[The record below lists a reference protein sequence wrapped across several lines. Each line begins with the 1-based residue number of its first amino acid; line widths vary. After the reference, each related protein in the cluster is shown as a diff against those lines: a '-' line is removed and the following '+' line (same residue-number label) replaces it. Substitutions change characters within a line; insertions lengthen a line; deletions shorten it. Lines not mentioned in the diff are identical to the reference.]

1 MNITSDIIYSLIEKK
16 FHKKSKKE
24 NKKQNNEEIELLT
37 KGIIY
42 NNSSISKLTFNSKE
56 PKIIYN
62 FENIEYLSLTNNN
75 LRNINFIEYLP
86 NIYYLDL
93 FNNPID
99 DFSPLNIKNIFGYL
113 RLSIDHFNENKV
125 LQITGLTTVIFDIEL
140 KDTQLIKSFI
150 YNNPNIIMINN
161 NINYIIDKVISKEQQ
176 KKTGRRISVMK
187 LNIDVFSDQNIN
199 GKTLKIKNQ
208 SLLNLK
214 QFFSR
219 YTKRIDHIL
228 NVKNINS
235 SFALRVYKEYL
246 DIERN
251 KLFLLNNCYLELSRL
266 NSNINNY
273 YINNYDFIY
282 ENIKI
287 NNIIFYGL
295 GKKLEDNES
304 IGEDSL
310 KVSLIILTS
319 FLFFII
325 NVITKEMFITIV
337 NVILQKYFHIKK
349 DDLIP
354 VSFDLFYSIFIIS
367 IYFKLYDDFI
377 KKFDV
382 ENIKN
387 IFYVEIIKILSMDKL
402 ILKANI
408 LYENTIKYNILF
420 DKSQKEKLIIKN
432 KINFIYQ
439 LEIIEESLILIQFL
453 YDYILYE
460 KIDKIFINN
469 EMSKDYA
476 LFIEFKESFEQNH
489 IENTQDL
496 SLSDKKFNQIHLD
509 ILHQQ
514 FYFEQE
520 KIKYMMTKI
529 FPSRNKKVS
538 EIKSYYN
545 YDRDYIPQDDIKVN
559 DLFKIKK
566 IKNNS
571 FSYENNKRVDKLNKP
586 PNNKNLNN
594 SNNISQSKQRR
605 NEELKLLKVIIN
617 NNEILTNHT
626 RMLINNEKERK
637 RLALKRRKEIE
648 NTEKNIQTKF
658 KYNNNS
664 NININTDYAYRIR
677 TNNFLPKNF
686 SSLKK
691 KILKIDFPNFYSI
704 KNRNPIVINNI
715 NKNRLLRIGYDSN
728 RDSNKINQLSSF
740 LSITRYNEDELKEK
754 LLRYNHRN
762 NKKSIKFN
770 LETI

>member
-349 DDLIP
+349 EDLIP
-354 VSFDLFYSIFIIS
+354 LSFDLFYSIFIIS

-377 KKFDV
+377 KKFDI

-387 IFYVEIIKILSMDKL
+387 IFYIEIIKILSMDKL

-420 DKSQKEKLIIKN
+420 DKSQQEKLIIKN

-594 SNNISQSKQRR
+594 SNNISQSKQRD

-637 RLALKRRKEIE
+637 RLALMRRKEIE

-704 KNRNPIVINNI
+704 KNRNPIAINNI
-715 NKNRLLRIGYDSN
+715 NKNRLLRIGYDSK

-762 NKKSIKFN
+762 NKKTIKFN
-770 LETI
+770 IETI

>member
-42 NNSSISKLTFNSKE
+42 NNSSISKLIFNSKE
-56 PKIIYN
+56 PRIIYN

-75 LRNINFIEYLP
+75 LRNIDFIEYLP

-99 DFSPLNIKNIFGYL
+99 DFSPLNIKNIFGYI

-125 LQITGLTTVIFDIEL
+125 LQIKGLTTVIFDIEL
-140 KDTQLIKSFI
+140 KDTQLIKNI
-150 YNNPNIIMINN
+150 VYNNPNIIMINQ
-161 NINYIIDKVISKEQQ
+161 NINYIIDKIISKEQQ
-176 KKTGRRISVMK
+176 KKTGRRISIMK
-187 LNIDVFSDQNIN
+187 VNIDVFSDENVNVQN
-199 GKTLKIKNQ
+199 LKIKNQ
-208 SLLNLK
+208 SLINLK

-235 SFALRVYKEYL
+235 SFALSVYNEYL

-251 KLFLLNNCYLELSRL
+251 KLLLLNNCYLELSKL

-273 YINNYDFIY
+273 YINNYDYIY

-287 NNIIFYGL
+287 NKILLYGL
-295 GKKLEDNES
+295 GKKLNDNEA

-319 FLFFII
+319 FLFFTIE
-325 NVITKEMFITIV
+325 VITKEMFITIV

-349 DDLIP
+349 EDLIP
-354 VSFDLFYSIFIIS
+354 LSFNLFDSIFIIS
-367 IYFKLYDDFI
+367 IYFRLYDDFI
-377 KKFDV
+377 KKFDI

-408 LYENTIKYNILF
+408 LYENNKKNKILF
-420 DKSQKEKLIIKN
+420 DSQNQKLIIKN

-439 LEIIEESLILIQFL
+439 LEIIEEFLILIQFL

-469 EMSKDYA
+469 EIAKDYS
-476 LFIEFKESFEQNH
+476 LFIEFKESVEQNH
-489 IENTQDL
+489 IENTQEL

-520 KIKYMMTKI
+520 KIKYMMNKI
-529 FPSRNKKVS
+529 YPSRNKKVS

-566 IKNNS
+566 LNNNS
-571 FSYENNKRVDKLNKP
+571 FTYENNKRFYKLNNQIIK
-586 PNNKNLNN
+586 KNLNT
-594 SNNISQSKQRR
+594 SNNISQSKQRD

-637 RLALKRRKEIE
+637 RVALMRRKEIE

-704 KNRNPIVINNI
+704 KNRNPIAINNI
-715 NKNRLLRIGYDSN
+715 NKNRLLRIGYDSK

>member
-16 FHKKSKKE
+16 FHKKSEKE
-24 NKKQNNEEIELLT
+24 KSKQNNEENEILT

-42 NNSSISKLTFNSKE
+42 NNSSISKLIFNSKE
-56 PKIIYN
+56 PRIIYN

-75 LRNINFIEYLP
+75 LRNIDFIEYLP

-99 DFSPLNIKNIFGYL
+99 DFSPLNIKNIFGYI

-125 LQITGLTTVIFDIEL
+125 LQIKGLTTVIFDIEL
-140 KDTQLIKSFI
+140 KDTQLIKNI
-150 YNNPNIIMINN
+150 VYNNPNIIMINQ
-161 NINYIIDKVISKEQQ
+161 NINYIIDKIISKEQQ
-176 KKTGRRISVMK
+176 KKTGRRISIMK
-187 LNIDVFSDQNIN
+187 VNIDVFSDENVNVQN
-199 GKTLKIKNQ
+199 LKIKNQ
-208 SLLNLK
+208 SLINLK

-235 SFALRVYKEYL
+235 SFALSVYNEYL

-251 KLFLLNNCYLELSRL
+251 KLLLLNNCYLELSKL

-273 YINNYDFIY
+273 YINNCDYIY

-287 NNIIFYGL
+287 NKILLYGL
-295 GKKLEDNES
+295 GKKLNDNEA

-319 FLFFII
+319 FLFFTIE
-325 NVITKEMFITIV
+325 VITKEMFITIV

-349 DDLIP
+349 EDLIP
-354 VSFDLFYSIFIIS
+354 LSFNLFDSIFIIS
-367 IYFKLYDDFI
+367 IYFRLYDDFI
-377 KKFDV
+377 KKFDI

-408 LYENTIKYNILF
+408 LYENNKKNKILF
-420 DKSQKEKLIIKN
+420 DSQNQKLIIKN

-439 LEIIEESLILIQFL
+439 LEIIEEFLILIQFL

-469 EMSKDYA
+469 EIAKDYS
-476 LFIEFKESFEQNH
+476 LFIEFKESVEQNH
-489 IENTQDL
+489 IENTQEL

-520 KIKYMMTKI
+520 KIKYMMNKI
-529 FPSRNKKVS
+529 YPSRNKKIR
-538 EIKSYYN
+538 EIKNYYN
-545 YDRDYIPQDDIKVN
+545 FDRDYLPQDDIKVN

-566 IKNNS
+566 LNNNS
-571 FSYENNKRVDKLNKP
+571 FTYENNKRFYKLNNQIIK
-586 PNNKNLNN
+586 KNLNT
-594 SNNISQSKQRR
+594 SNNISQSKQRD
-605 NEELKLLKVIIN
+605 NEELKILKEIIN

-626 RMLINNEKERK
+626 RMLINNEKK
-637 RLALKRRKEIE
+637 QKKLALIRKKEIE

-664 NININTDYAYRIR
+664 NINTITDYAYKIR

-691 KILKIDFPNFYSI
+691 KILKINLPSFYSV
-704 KNRNPIVINNI
+704 KNRNQNFINN
-715 NKNRLLRIGYDSN
+715 NNNNRLLRMRYDNYTDSN
-728 RDSNKINQLSSF
+728 RKNELNSF
-740 LSITRYNEDELKEK
+740 LSITRYNEDEIKQK
-754 LLRYNHRN
+754 LLRYVNRR
-762 NKKSIKFN
+762 NKKPIKLN
-770 LETI
+770 SDTI

>member
-125 LQITGLTTVIFDIEL
+125 LQINGLTTVIFDIEL

-273 YINNYDFIY
+273 YINNSDFIY

-594 SNNISQSKQRR
+594 SNNISQSKQRD

-637 RLALKRRKEIE
+637 RLALMRRKEIE

-704 KNRNPIVINNI
+704 KNRNPIAINNI
-715 NKNRLLRIGYDSN
+715 NKNRLLRIGYDSK

>member
-125 LQITGLTTVIFDIEL
+125 LQINGLTTVIFDIEL

-273 YINNYDFIY
+273 YINNSDFIY

>member
-16 FHKKSKKE
+16 FHKKSEKE
-24 NKKQNNEEIELLT
+24 KSKQNNEENEILT

-42 NNSSISKLTFNSKE
+42 NNSSISKLIFNSKE
-56 PKIIYN
+56 PRIIYN

-75 LRNINFIEYLP
+75 LRNIDFIEYLP

-99 DFSPLNIKNIFGYL
+99 DFSPLNIKNIFGYI

-125 LQITGLTTVIFDIEL
+125 LQIKGLTTVIFDIEL
-140 KDTQLIKSFI
+140 KDTQLIKNI
-150 YNNPNIIMINN
+150 VYNNPNIIMINQ
-161 NINYIIDKVISKEQQ
+161 NINYIIDKIISKEQQ
-176 KKTGRRISVMK
+176 KKTGRRISIMK
-187 LNIDVFSDQNIN
+187 VNIDVFSDENVNVQN
-199 GKTLKIKNQ
+199 LKIKNQ
-208 SLLNLK
+208 SLINLK

-235 SFALRVYKEYL
+235 SFALSVYNEYL

-251 KLFLLNNCYLELSRL
+251 KLLLLNNCYLELSKL

-273 YINNYDFIY
+273 YINNYDYIY

-287 NNIIFYGL
+287 NKILLYGL
-295 GKKLEDNES
+295 GKKLNDNEA

-319 FLFFII
+319 FLFFTIE
-325 NVITKEMFITIV
+325 VITKEMFITIV

-349 DDLIP
+349 EDLIP
-354 VSFDLFYSIFIIS
+354 LSFNLFDSIFIIS
-367 IYFKLYDDFI
+367 IYFRLYDDFI
-377 KKFDV
+377 KKFDI

-408 LYENTIKYNILF
+408 LYENNKKNKILF
-420 DKSQKEKLIIKN
+420 DSQNQKLIIKN

-439 LEIIEESLILIQFL
+439 LEIIEEFLILIQFL

-469 EMSKDYA
+469 EIAKDYS
-476 LFIEFKESFEQNH
+476 LFIEFKESVEQNH
-489 IENTQDL
+489 IENTQEL

-520 KIKYMMTKI
+520 KIKYMMNKI
-529 FPSRNKKVS
+529 YPSRNKKIR
-538 EIKSYYN
+538 EIKNYYN
-545 YDRDYIPQDDIKVN
+545 FDRDYLPQDDIKVN

-566 IKNNS
+566 LNNNS
-571 FSYENNKRVDKLNKP
+571 FTYENNKRFYKLNNQIIK
-586 PNNKNLNN
+586 KNLNT
-594 SNNISQSKQRR
+594 SNNISQSKQRD
-605 NEELKLLKVIIN
+605 NEELKILKEIIN

-626 RMLINNEKERK
+626 RMLINNEKK
-637 RLALKRRKEIE
+637 QKKLALIRKKEIE

-664 NININTDYAYRIR
+664 NINTITDYAYKIR

-691 KILKIDFPNFYSI
+691 KILKINLPSFYSV
-704 KNRNPIVINNI
+704 KNRNQNFINN
-715 NKNRLLRIGYDSN
+715 NNNNRLLRMRYDNYTDSN
-728 RDSNKINQLSSF
+728 RKNELNSF
-740 LSITRYNEDELKEK
+740 LSITRYNEDEIKQK
-754 LLRYNHRN
+754 LLRYVNRR
-762 NKKSIKFN
+762 NKKPIKLN
-770 LETI
+770 SDTI

>member
-16 FHKKSKKE
+16 FHKKSEKE
-24 NKKQNNEEIELLT
+24 KSKQNNEENEILT

-42 NNSSISKLTFNSKE
+42 NNSSISKLIFNSKE
-56 PKIIYN
+56 PRIIYN

-75 LRNINFIEYLP
+75 LRNIDFIEYLP

-99 DFSPLNIKNIFGYL
+99 DFSPLNIKNIFGYI

-125 LQITGLTTVIFDIEL
+125 LQIKGLTTVIFDIEL
-140 KDTQLIKSFI
+140 KDTQLIKNI
-150 YNNPNIIMINN
+150 VYNNPNIIMINQ
-161 NINYIIDKVISKEQQ
+161 NINYIIDKIISKEQQ
-176 KKTGRRISVMK
+176 KKTGRKISIMK
-187 LNIDVFSDQNIN
+187 VNIDVFSDENVNVQN
-199 GKTLKIKNQ
+199 LKIKNQ
-208 SLLNLK
+208 SLINLK

-235 SFALRVYKEYL
+235 SFALSVYNEYL

-251 KLFLLNNCYLELSRL
+251 KLLLLNNCYLELSKL

-273 YINNYDFIY
+273 YINNYDYIY

-287 NNIIFYGL
+287 NKILLYGL
-295 GKKLEDNES
+295 GKKLNDNEA

-319 FLFFII
+319 FLFFTIE
-325 NVITKEMFITIV
+325 VITKEMFITIV

-349 DDLIP
+349 EDLIP
-354 VSFDLFYSIFIIS
+354 LSFNLFDSIFIIS
-367 IYFKLYDDFI
+367 IYFRLYDDFI
-377 KKFDV
+377 KKFDI

-408 LYENTIKYNILF
+408 LYENNKKNKILF
-420 DKSQKEKLIIKN
+420 DSQNQKLIIKN

-439 LEIIEESLILIQFL
+439 LEIIEEFLILIQFL

-469 EMSKDYA
+469 EIAKDYS
-476 LFIEFKESFEQNH
+476 LFIEFKESVEQNH
-489 IENTQDL
+489 IENTQEL

-520 KIKYMMTKI
+520 KIKYMMNKI
-529 FPSRNKKVS
+529 YPSRNKKIR
-538 EIKSYYN
+538 EIKNYYN
-545 YDRDYIPQDDIKVN
+545 FDRDYLPQDDIKVN

-566 IKNNS
+566 LNNNS
-571 FSYENNKRVDKLNKP
+571 FTYENNKRFYKLNNQIIK
-586 PNNKNLNN
+586 KNLNT
-594 SNNISQSKQRR
+594 SNNISQSKQRD
-605 NEELKLLKVIIN
+605 NEELKILKEIIN

-626 RMLINNEKERK
+626 RMLINNEKK
-637 RLALKRRKEIE
+637 QKKLALIRKKEIE

-664 NININTDYAYRIR
+664 NINTITDYAYKIR

-691 KILKIDFPNFYSI
+691 KILKINLPSFYSV
-704 KNRNPIVINNI
+704 KNRNQNFINN
-715 NKNRLLRIGYDSN
+715 NNNNRLLRMRYDNYTDSN
-728 RDSNKINQLSSF
+728 RKNELNSF
-740 LSITRYNEDELKEK
+740 LSITRYNEDEIKQK
-754 LLRYNHRN
+754 LLRYVNRR
-762 NKKSIKFN
+762 NKKPIKLN
-770 LETI
+770 SDTI

>member
-125 LQITGLTTVIFDIEL
+125 LQINGLTTVIFDIEL

-273 YINNYDFIY
+273 YINNNDFIY

-594 SNNISQSKQRR
+594 SNNISQSKQRD

-637 RLALKRRKEIE
+637 RLALMRRKEIE

-715 NKNRLLRIGYDSN
+715 NKNRLLRIGYDSK

>member
-16 FHKKSKKE
+16 FHKKSEKE
-24 NKKQNNEEIELLT
+24 NKKQNNEEFELLT
-37 KGIIY
+37 NGIIY

-62 FENIEYLSLTNNN
+62 FENIEYLSLTNNY

-99 DFSPLNIKNIFGYL
+99 DFSPLNIKNVFGYL
-113 RLSIDHFNENKV
+113 RLSMDHFNENKV
-125 LQITGLTTVIFDIEL
+125 LQINGLTTVMFDIEL
-140 KDTQLIKSFI
+140 KDTQLIKNI
-150 YNNPNIIMINN
+150 TYNNPNIIMINQ

-187 LNIDVFSDQNIN
+187 INIDVFSDQNLN
-199 GKTLKIKNQ
+199 GHNLKIKNQ

-214 QFFSR
+214 KFFSR

-228 NVKNINS
+228 NVENINS
-235 SFALRVYKEYL
+235 SFALRVSKEYL
-246 DIERN
+246 DIEKN
-251 KLFLLNNCYLELSRL
+251 KLLLLNNCYLELSRL

-287 NNIIFYGL
+287 NNIIMYGI
-295 GKKLEDNES
+295 GKKLDDNKA

-325 NVITKEMFITIV
+325 KVITKEMFITIV

-349 DDLIP
+349 EDLIP
-354 VSFDLFYSIFIIS
+354 LSFDLFNSIFIIS
-367 IYFKLYDDFI
+367 IYFRLYDDFI
-377 KKFDV
+377 KKFDI

-408 LYENTIKYNILF
+408 LYENNKKNKILF
-420 DKSQKEKLIIKN
+420 DSQNQKLIIKN

-439 LEIIEESLILIQFL
+439 LEIIEEFLILIQFL

-469 EMSKDYA
+469 EIAKDYS
-476 LFIEFKESFEQNH
+476 LFIEFKESVEQTH

-520 KIKYMMTKI
+520 KIKYMMNKI
-529 FPSRNKKVS
+529 YPSRNKKIR
-538 EIKSYYN
+538 EIKNYYN
-545 YDRDYIPQDDIKVN
+545 FDRDYLPQDDIKVN

-566 IKNNS
+566 LNNNS
-571 FSYENNKRVDKLNKP
+571 FTYENNKRFYKLNNQIIK
-586 PNNKNLNN
+586 KNLNT
-594 SNNISQSKQRR
+594 SNNISQSKQRD
-605 NEELKLLKVIIN
+605 NEELKILKEIIN

-626 RMLINNEKERK
+626 RMLINNEKK
-637 RLALKRRKEIE
+637 QKKLALIRKKEIE

-664 NININTDYAYRIR
+664 NINTITDYAYKIR

-691 KILKIDFPNFYSI
+691 KILKINLPSFYSV
-704 KNRNPIVINNI
+704 KNRNQNFINN
-715 NKNRLLRIGYDSN
+715 NNNNRLLRMRYDNYTDSN
-728 RDSNKINQLSSF
+728 RKNELNSF
-740 LSITRYNEDELKEK
+740 LSITRYNEDEIKQK
-754 LLRYNHRN
+754 LLRYVNRR
-762 NKKSIKFN
+762 NKKPIKLN
-770 LETI
+770 SDTI

>member
-16 FHKKSKKE
+16 FHKKSEKE
-24 NKKQNNEEIELLT
+24 KSKQNNEENEILT

-42 NNSSISKLTFNSKE
+42 NNSSISKLIFNSKE
-56 PKIIYN
+56 PRIIYN

-75 LRNINFIEYLP
+75 LRNIDFIEYLP

-99 DFSPLNIKNIFGYL
+99 DFSPLNIKNIFGYI

-125 LQITGLTTVIFDIEL
+125 LQIKGLTTVIFDIEL
-140 KDTQLIKSFI
+140 KDTQLIKNI
-150 YNNPNIIMINN
+150 VYNNPNIIMINQ
-161 NINYIIDKVISKEQQ
+161 NINYIIDKIISKEQQ
-176 KKTGRRISVMK
+176 KKTGRRISIMK
-187 LNIDVFSDQNIN
+187 VNIDVFSDENVNVQN
-199 GKTLKIKNQ
+199 LKIKNQ
-208 SLLNLK
+208 SLINLK

-235 SFALRVYKEYL
+235 SFALSVYNEYL

-251 KLFLLNNCYLELSRL
+251 KLLLLNNCYLELSKL

-273 YINNYDFIY
+273 YINNYDYIY

-287 NNIIFYGL
+287 NKILLYGL
-295 GKKLEDNES
+295 GKKLNDNEA

-319 FLFFII
+319 FLFFTIE
-325 NVITKEMFITIV
+325 VITKEMFITIV

-349 DDLIP
+349 EDLIP
-354 VSFDLFYSIFIIS
+354 LSFNLFDSIFIIS
-367 IYFKLYDDFI
+367 IYFRLYDDFI
-377 KKFDV
+377 KKFDI

-408 LYENTIKYNILF
+408 LYENNKKNKILF
-420 DKSQKEKLIIKN
+420 DSQNQKLIIKN

-439 LEIIEESLILIQFL
+439 LEIIEEFLILIQFL

-469 EMSKDYA
+469 EIAKDYS
-476 LFIEFKESFEQNH
+476 LFIEFKESVEQNH
-489 IENTQDL
+489 IENTQEL

-520 KIKYMMTKI
+520 KIKYMMNKI
-529 FPSRNKKVS
+529 YPSRNKKIR
-538 EIKSYYN
+538 EIKNYYN
-545 YDRDYIPQDDIKVN
+545 FDRDYLPQDDIKVN

-571 FSYENNKRVDKLNKP
+571 FSYENNKRFYKLNNQIIK
-586 PNNKNLNN
+586 KNLNT
-594 SNNISQSKQRR
+594 SNNISQSKQRD
-605 NEELKLLKVIIN
+605 NEELKILKEIIN

-626 RMLINNEKERK
+626 RMLINNEKK
-637 RLALKRRKEIE
+637 QKKLALIRKKEIE

-664 NININTDYAYRIR
+664 NINTITDYAYKIR

-691 KILKIDFPNFYSI
+691 KILKINLPSFYSV
-704 KNRNPIVINNI
+704 KNRNQNFINN
-715 NKNRLLRIGYDSN
+715 NNNNRLLRMRYDNYTDSN
-728 RDSNKINQLSSF
+728 RKNELNSF
-740 LSITRYNEDELKEK
+740 LSITRYNEDEIKQK
-754 LLRYNHRN
+754 LLRYVNRR
-762 NKKSIKFN
+762 NKKPIKLN
-770 LETI
+770 SDTI

>member
-125 LQITGLTTVIFDIEL
+125 LQINGLTTVIFDIEL

-273 YINNYDFIY
+273 YINNSDFIY

-637 RLALKRRKEIE
+637 RLALMRRKEIE

>member
-16 FHKKSKKE
+16 FHKKSEKE
-24 NKKQNNEEIELLT
+24 KSKQNNEENEILT

-42 NNSSISKLTFNSKE
+42 NNSSISKLIFNSKE
-56 PKIIYN
+56 PRIIYN

-75 LRNINFIEYLP
+75 LRNIDFIEYLP

-99 DFSPLNIKNIFGYL
+99 DFSPLNIKNVFGYL
-113 RLSIDHFNENKV
+113 RLSMDHFNENKV
-125 LQITGLTTVIFDIEL
+125 LQINGLTTVMFDIEL
-140 KDTQLIKSFI
+140 KDTQLIKNI
-150 YNNPNIIMINN
+150 TYNNPNIIMINQ

-187 LNIDVFSDQNIN
+187 INIDVFSDQNLN
-199 GKTLKIKNQ
+199 GQNLKIKNQ

-214 QFFSR
+214 KFFSR

-228 NVKNINS
+228 NVENINS
-235 SFALRVYKEYL
+235 SFALRVSKEYL
-246 DIERN
+246 DIEKN
-251 KLFLLNNCYLELSRL
+251 KLLLLNNCYLELSRL

-287 NNIIFYGL
+287 NNIIMYGI
-295 GKKLEDNES
+295 GKKLDDNKA

-325 NVITKEMFITIV
+325 KVITKEMFITIV

-349 DDLIP
+349 EDLIP
-354 VSFDLFYSIFIIS
+354 LSFNLFDSIFIIS
-367 IYFKLYDDFI
+367 IYFRLYDDFI
-377 KKFDV
+377 KKFDI

-408 LYENTIKYNILF
+408 LYENNKKNKILF
-420 DKSQKEKLIIKN
+420 DSQNQKLIIKN

-439 LEIIEESLILIQFL
+439 LEIIEEFLILIQFL

-520 KIKYMMTKI
+520 KIKYMMNKI
-529 FPSRNKKVS
+529 YPSRNKKIR
-538 EIKSYYN
+538 EIKNYYN
-545 YDRDYIPQDDIKVN
+545 FDRDYLPQDDIKVN

-566 IKNNS
+566 LNNNS
-571 FSYENNKRVDKLNKP
+571 FTYENNKRFYKLNNQIIK
-586 PNNKNLNN
+586 KNLNT
-594 SNNISQSKQRR
+594 SNNISQSKQRD
-605 NEELKLLKVIIN
+605 NEELKILKEIIN

-626 RMLINNEKERK
+626 RMLINNEKK
-637 RLALKRRKEIE
+637 QKKLALIRKKEIE

-664 NININTDYAYRIR
+664 NINTITDYAYKIR

-691 KILKIDFPNFYSI
+691 KILKINLPSFYSV
-704 KNRNPIVINNI
+704 KNRNQNFINN
-715 NKNRLLRIGYDSN
+715 NNNNRLLRMRYDNYTDSN
-728 RDSNKINQLSSF
+728 RKNELNSF
-740 LSITRYNEDELKEK
+740 LSITRYNEDEIKQK
-754 LLRYNHRN
+754 LLRYVNRR
-762 NKKSIKFN
+762 NKKPIKLN
-770 LETI
+770 SDTI

>member
-16 FHKKSKKE
+16 FHKKSEKE
-24 NKKQNNEEIELLT
+24 KSKQNNEENEILT

-42 NNSSISKLTFNSKE
+42 NNSSISKLIFNSKE
-56 PKIIYN
+56 PRIIYN

-75 LRNINFIEYLP
+75 LRNIDFIEYLP

-99 DFSPLNIKNIFGYL
+99 DFSPLNIKNIFGYI

-125 LQITGLTTVIFDIEL
+125 LQIKGLTTVIFDIEL
-140 KDTQLIKSFI
+140 KDTQLIKNI
-150 YNNPNIIMINN
+150 VYNNPNIIMINQ
-161 NINYIIDKVISKEQQ
+161 NINYIIDKIISKEQQ
-176 KKTGRRISVMK
+176 KKTGRRISIMK
-187 LNIDVFSDQNIN
+187 VNIDVFSDENVNVQN
-199 GKTLKIKNQ
+199 LKIKNQ
-208 SLLNLK
+208 SLINLK

-235 SFALRVYKEYL
+235 SFALSVYNEYL

-251 KLFLLNNCYLELSRL
+251 KLLLLNNCYLELSKL

-273 YINNYDFIY
+273 YINNYDYIY

-287 NNIIFYGL
+287 NKILLYGL
-295 GKKLEDNES
+295 GKKLNDNEA

-319 FLFFII
+319 FLFFTIE
-325 NVITKEMFITIV
+325 VITKEMFITIV

-349 DDLIP
+349 EDLIP
-354 VSFDLFYSIFIIS
+354 LSFNLFDSIFIIS
-367 IYFKLYDDFI
+367 IYFRLYDDFI
-377 KKFDV
+377 KKFDI

-408 LYENTIKYNILF
+408 LYENNKKNKILF
-420 DKSQKEKLIIKN
+420 DSQNQKLIIKN

-439 LEIIEESLILIQFL
+439 LEIIEEFLILIQFL

-460 KIDKIFINN
+460 KIDNIFINN
-469 EMSKDYA
+469 EIAKDYS
-476 LFIEFKESFEQNH
+476 LFIEFKESVEQTH

-520 KIKYMMTKI
+520 KIKYMMNKI
-529 FPSRNKKVS
+529 YPSRNKKIR
-538 EIKSYYN
+538 EIKNYYN
-545 YDRDYIPQDDIKVN
+545 FDRDYLPQDDIKVN

-566 IKNNS
+566 LNNNS
-571 FSYENNKRVDKLNKP
+571 FTFENNKRFYKLNNQIIK
-586 PNNKNLNN
+586 KNLNT
-594 SNNISQSKQRR
+594 SNNISQSKQRD
-605 NEELKLLKVIIN
+605 NEELKILKEIIN
-617 NNEILTNHT
+617 N
-626 RMLINNEKERK
+626 
-637 RLALKRRKEIE
+637 
-648 NTEKNIQTKF
+648 KNV
-658 KYNNNS
+658 N
-664 NININTDYAYRIR
+664 
-677 TNNFLPKNF
+677 
-686 SSLKK
+686 
-691 KILKIDFPNFYSI
+691 
-704 KNRNPIVINNI
+704 
-715 NKNRLLRIGYDSN
+715 
-728 RDSNKINQLSSF
+728 
-740 LSITRYNEDELKEK
+740 
-754 LLRYNHRN
+754 
-762 NKKSIKFN
+762 
-770 LETI
+770 

>member
-125 LQITGLTTVIFDIEL
+125 LQINGLTTVIFDIEL

-273 YINNYDFIY
+273 YINNSDFIY

-704 KNRNPIVINNI
+704 KNRNPIAINNI
-715 NKNRLLRIGYDSN
+715 NKNRLLRIGYDSK

>member
-16 FHKKSKKE
+16 FHKKSEKE
-24 NKKQNNEEIELLT
+24 KSKQNNEEKEILT

-42 NNSSISKLTFNSKE
+42 NNSSISKLIFNSKE
-56 PKIIYN
+56 PRIIYN

-75 LRNINFIEYLP
+75 LRNIDFIEYLP

-99 DFSPLNIKNIFGYL
+99 DFSPLNIKNIFGYI

-125 LQITGLTTVIFDIEL
+125 LQIKGLTTVIFDIEL
-140 KDTQLIKSFI
+140 KDTQLIKNI
-150 YNNPNIIMINN
+150 VYNNPNIIMINQ
-161 NINYIIDKVISKEQQ
+161 NINYIIDKIISKEQQ
-176 KKTGRRISVMK
+176 KKTGRRISIMK
-187 LNIDVFSDQNIN
+187 VNIDVFSDENVNVQN
-199 GKTLKIKNQ
+199 LKIKNQ
-208 SLLNLK
+208 SLINLK

-235 SFALRVYKEYL
+235 SFALSVYNEYL

-251 KLFLLNNCYLELSRL
+251 KLLLLNNCYLELSKL

-273 YINNYDFIY
+273 YINNYDYIY

-287 NNIIFYGL
+287 NKILLYGL
-295 GKKLEDNES
+295 GKKLNDNEA

-319 FLFFII
+319 FLFFTIE
-325 NVITKEMFITIV
+325 VITKEMFITIV

-349 DDLIP
+349 EDLIP
-354 VSFDLFYSIFIIS
+354 LSFNLFDSIFIIS
-367 IYFKLYDDFI
+367 IYFRLYDDFI
-377 KKFDV
+377 KKFDI
-382 ENIKN
+382 EN
-387 IFYVEIIKILSMDKL
+387 IIKILSMDKL

-408 LYENTIKYNILF
+408 LYENNKKNKILF
-420 DKSQKEKLIIKN
+420 DSQNQKLIIKN

-439 LEIIEESLILIQFL
+439 LEIIEEFLILIQFL

-469 EMSKDYA
+469 EIAKDYS
-476 LFIEFKESFEQNH
+476 LFIEFKESVEQNH
-489 IENTQDL
+489 IENTQEL

-520 KIKYMMTKI
+520 KIKYMMNKI
-529 FPSRNKKVS
+529 YPSRNKKIR
-538 EIKSYYN
+538 EIKNYYN
-545 YDRDYIPQDDIKVN
+545 FDRDYLPQDDIKVN

-566 IKNNS
+566 LNNNS
-571 FSYENNKRVDKLNKP
+571 FTYENNKRFYKS
-586 PNNKNLNN
+586 NNQTIKKNLNT
-594 SNNISQSKQRR
+594 SNNISQSKQRD
-605 NEELKLLKVIIN
+605 NEELKILKEIIN

-626 RMLINNEKERK
+626 RMLINNEKK
-637 RLALKRRKEIE
+637 QKKLALIRKKEIE

-664 NININTDYAYRIR
+664 NINTITDYAYKIR

-691 KILKIDFPNFYSI
+691 KILKINLPSFYSV
-704 KNRNPIVINNI
+704 KNRNQNFINN
-715 NKNRLLRIGYDSN
+715 NNNNRLLRMRYDNYTDSN
-728 RDSNKINQLSSF
+728 RKNELNSF
-740 LSITRYNEDELKEK
+740 LSITRYNEDEIKQK
-754 LLRYNHRN
+754 LLRYVNRRN
-762 NKKSIKFN
+762 KRPIKLN
-770 LETI
+770 SDTI

>member
-125 LQITGLTTVIFDIEL
+125 LQINGLTTVIFDIEL

-273 YINNYDFIY
+273 YINNSDFIY

-559 DLFKIKK
+559 DLFKKKK

-594 SNNISQSKQRR
+594 SNNISQSKQRD

-637 RLALKRRKEIE
+637 RLALMRRKEIE

-704 KNRNPIVINNI
+704 KNRNPIAINNI
-715 NKNRLLRIGYDSN
+715 NKNRLLRIGYDSK

>member
-16 FHKKSKKE
+16 FHKKSEKE
-24 NKKQNNEEIELLT
+24 NKKQNNEEFELLT
-37 KGIIY
+37 NGIIY

-62 FENIEYLSLTNNN
+62 FENIEYLSLTNNY

-99 DFSPLNIKNIFGYL
+99 DFSPLNIKNVFGYL
-113 RLSIDHFNENKV
+113 RLSMDHFNENKV
-125 LQITGLTTVIFDIEL
+125 LQINGLTTVMFDIEL
-140 KDTQLIKSFI
+140 KDTQLIKNI
-150 YNNPNIIMINN
+150 TYNNPNIIMINQ

-187 LNIDVFSDQNIN
+187 INIDVFSDQNLN
-199 GKTLKIKNQ
+199 GQNLKIKNQ

-214 QFFSR
+214 KFFSR

-287 NNIIFYGL
+287 NNIIMYGI
-295 GKKLEDNES
+295 GKKLDDNKA

-325 NVITKEMFITIV
+325 KVITKEMFITIV

-349 DDLIP
+349 EDLIP
-354 VSFDLFYSIFIIS
+354 LSFNLFDSIFIIS
-367 IYFKLYDDFI
+367 IYFRLYDDFI
-377 KKFDV
+377 KKFDI

-408 LYENTIKYNILF
+408 LYENNKKNKILF
-420 DKSQKEKLIIKN
+420 DSQNQKLIIKN

-439 LEIIEESLILIQFL
+439 LEIIEEFLILIQFL

-469 EMSKDYA
+469 EIAKDYS
-476 LFIEFKESFEQNH
+476 LFIEFKESVEQNH
-489 IENTQDL
+489 IENTQEL

-520 KIKYMMTKI
+520 KIKYMMNKI
-529 FPSRNKKVS
+529 YPSRNKKIR
-538 EIKSYYN
+538 EIKNYYN
-545 YDRDYIPQDDIKVN
+545 FDRDYLPQDDIKVN

-566 IKNNS
+566 LNNNS
-571 FSYENNKRVDKLNKP
+571 FTYENNKRFYKLNNQIIK
-586 PNNKNLNN
+586 KNLNT
-594 SNNISQSKQRR
+594 SNNISQSKQRD
-605 NEELKLLKVIIN
+605 NEELKILKEIIN

-626 RMLINNEKERK
+626 RMLINNEKK
-637 RLALKRRKEIE
+637 QKKLALIRKKEIE

-664 NININTDYAYRIR
+664 NINTITDYAYKIR

-691 KILKIDFPNFYSI
+691 KILKINLPNFYSV
-704 KNRNPIVINNI
+704 KNRNQNFINN
-715 NKNRLLRIGYDSN
+715 NNNNRLLRMRYDNYTDSN
-728 RDSNKINQLSSF
+728 RKNELNSF
-740 LSITRYNEDELKEK
+740 LSITRYNEDEIKQK
-754 LLRYNHRN
+754 LLRYVNRR
-762 NKKSIKFN
+762 NKKPIKLN
-770 LETI
+770 SDTI

>member
-125 LQITGLTTVIFDIEL
+125 LQINGLTTVIFDIEL

-594 SNNISQSKQRR
+594 SNNISQSKQRD

-637 RLALKRRKEIE
+637 RLALMRRKEIE

-704 KNRNPIVINNI
+704 KNRNPIAINNI
-715 NKNRLLRIGYDSN
+715 NKNRLLRIGYDSK